1 MEQFQ
6 FLIDILNNG
15 LLEFRRSEFWWQ
27 FIVLGL
33 SAVAGMAAHR
43 YVLRYLHATP
53 WFGSPK
59 GFRELLLRCIE
70 RVITPLG
77 ALAMLLVG
85 RKLLASIG
93 FETSLLNII
102 APLVGSYALIK
113 LTVYLL
119 RKGFRSSP
127 ALKAWEQIIST
138 SIWIVVALYIMGWL
152 DDTLLA
158 MDALGMEFG
167 DTRVSLLSVS
177 KLILVVALFFIMAM
191 WLSRQIERRVMRARF
206 IDASLQVGLTKVS
219 HFTLLTIAILMAL
232 DAVGIDLTA
241 FAVFG
246 GAVGV
251 GLGFGLQR
259 IASNFIS
266 GFILILDRS
275 IKPGDVITIGE
286 KFGWVKELR
295 ARYIVVMN
303 REGVETLIPNEN
315 LITSEVINWSYSNQN
330 VRLRIP
336 VQISYNDDPE
346 KAMEILIEAA
356 NASPRVLRD
365 PATAVRLMGFGD
377 SGMDLEVRVWINDPE
392 SGLASV
398 RSDINLEIWR
408 RFKEEGIT
416 IPYPVRDVNVRG
428 LSGVS

>member
-6 FLIDILNNG
+6 FLIDILNSW
-15 LLEFRRSEFWWQ
+15 LFELSRTEFWWQ

-43 YVLRYLHATP
+43 YVLRYLNATP

-59 GFRELLLRCIE
+59 GFRELLLHAIE
-70 RVITPLG
+70 RIVLPLG
-77 ALAMLLVG
+77 TLIALLFG
-85 RKLLASIG
+85 RKLLSLID
-93 FETSLLNII
+93 FEISLINII
-102 APLVGSYALIK
+102 APLLASYALIK

-127 ALKAWEQIIST
+127 ALKAWEQLIST
-138 SIWIVVALYIMGWL
+138 GIWVVVALYIMGWL
-152 DDTLLA
+152 DGILLT
-158 MDALGMEFG
+158 MDALGIELG

-177 KLILVVALFFIMAM
+177 KLILIVALFFIMAV

-206 IDASLQVGLTKVS
+206 IDASLQVGLAKVS

-232 DAVGIDLTA
+232 NAVGIDLTA

-315 LITSEVINWSYSNQN
+315 LITSEVINWSYSNQS

-336 VQISYNDDPE
+336 VQISYRDDPE
-346 KAMEILIEAA
+346 QAMDILFEAA
-356 NASPRVLRD
+356 NASSRVLQY
-365 PATAVRLMGFGD
+365 PETAVRLMGFGD
-377 SGMDLEVRVWINDPE
+377 SGINLEVRVWINDPE
-392 SGLASV
+392 AGLGSV

-416 IPYPVRDVNVRG
+416 IPYPVRDVNIKGAVAG
-428 LSGVS
+428 L

>member
-1 MEQFQ
+1 
-6 FLIDILNNG
+6 
-15 LLEFRRSEFWWQ
+15 
-27 FIVLGL
+27 
-33 SAVAGMAAHR
+33 MAAHR